1 VTDSWHCLSPGAAL
15 GALGSRGEGLSE
27 SDAAQRLARQG
38 PNAFRAAAPVS
49 AWTVLLAQLRSVLV
63 LLLVA
68 AAAVAAATGDLADVA
83 AIGAVL
89 VLNIAIGF
97 ATELRAHRAMEA
109 LLGLEVL
116 RARVVREGRS
126 REVDAR
132 ELVPGDVI
140 LLEAGKTVPADARLL
155 QSTELRT
162 AEASLSGEPGSVP
175 KSALGVVPADAPI
188 ADRQTMVYKTTS
200 VVAGTARAVVVATG
214 MATEVGRIGELAGR
228 VVKERTPLE
237 RRLDALGRRLAVVA
251 VAVAVL
257 IALLGAWQG
266 VPLGRLLETA
276 IALAV
281 AAVPEGL
288 PVVGTI
294 AMAVGVRRM
303 ARRRALIRH
312 LPVVETLGSASV
324 ICTDKT
330 GTLTAGQMTA
340 TVLRLADREV
350 AVSGAGF
357 APEGRFRVGGHLI
370 LPAADP
376 TLTLALQIGALANA
390 AELRHQDG
398 TWHPVGDPTDV
409 AFLVLARKAGI
420 ERERLLAQWPEV
432 RQLPFSSERMLMAT
446 FHRRNG
452 GIVAFVK
459 GAPRPVIERC
469 DRIVT
474 THGVRPLRPDHRD
487 ELLGWNRNLA
497 ARGLRVLALATGE
510 IEGDDDDLSGLTW
523 VGFAGLSDPPAAGV
537 AETIRAFRQAGIRTV
552 MSTGDHRLTAA
563 SIARELGILGPTDDA
578 LEGRDVER
586 LSDAELDLI
595 VPRVG
600 AFGRASPESKL
611 RIIAAFQRR
620 GEIVAM
626 LGDGVND
633 AAALRK
639 ADIGVAMGGRGTDL
653 AKESADVILEDDR
666 FPTIG
671 VAIEEGRVILENVR
685 KFVVYLFSCNLAE
698 ILVLLGAGVAGYPAV
713 LAPLQILW
721 LNLLTDTFP
730 ALALAV
736 EPGEPGLMRKP
747 PPDPRAAIL
756 PGAVV
761 WSTVG
766 YAVLI
771 ALATLAAFAWGLSR
785 ANAAV
790 AGTLAFMTL
799 AFAQIFHLGNAR
811 GSAPVLSLRRALGNR
826 FALGAAALAVGLQLL
841 AGLFSPLSRML
852 HVTPLSTT
860 QWLVVG
866 ALGLV
871 AGVAGQAIKSVRA
884 ARLQ

>member
-1 VTDSWHCLSPGAAL
+1 
-15 GALGSRGEGLSE
+15 
-27 SDAAQRLARQG
+27 
-38 PNAFRAAAPVS
+38 
-49 AWTVLLAQLRSVLV
+49 VLLGQLRSALV
-63 LLLVA
+63 LLLVVA
-68 AAAVAAATGDLADVA
+68 AVVAAATGDLADAA

-89 VLNIAIGF
+89 VLNVAIGF

-116 RARVVREGRS
+116 RARVVRDGRS

-132 ELVPGDVI
+132 GLVPGDVI
-140 LLEAGKTVPADARLL
+140 LLEAGQTVPADARLL
-155 QSTELRT
+155 RSTELRT
-162 AEASLSGEPGSVP
+162 VEASLSGEPGSVP
-175 KSALGVVPADAPI
+175 KSAIAVLAADAPI
-188 ADRQTMVYKTTS
+188 ADRGTMVYKTTN
-200 VVAGTARAVVVATG
+200 VVAGVARAVVVATG
-214 MATEVGRIGELAGR
+214 MATEVGRIGELAEH

-251 VAVAVL
+251 VVVAVL
-257 IALLGAWQG
+257 IAALGAWQG
-266 VPLGRLLETA
+266 VPLGQLLQTA

-350 AVSGAGF
+350 AVSGTGF
-357 APEGRFRVGGHLI
+357 TPEGRFCVDGHGI
-370 LPAADP
+370 DPAMDP
-376 TLTLALQIGALANA
+376 TLALALRIGALANA
-390 AELRHQDG
+390 AELRHRDG
-398 TWHPVGDPTDV
+398 AWHPVGDPTDV

-420 ERERLLAQWPEV
+420 ERERLLAEWPEI
-432 RQLPFSSERMLMAT
+432 RQWPFSSDRMLMAT

-459 GAPRPVIERC
+459 GAARPVIQRC
-469 DRIVT
+469 DRIAT
-474 THGVRPLRPDHRD
+474 AHGVRPFRPEERE
-487 ELLGWNRNLA
+487 ELIGWNRDLA

-510 IEGDDDDLSGLTW
+510 VERDDEYLSGLIW
-523 VGFAGLSDPPAAGV
+523 VGFAGLSDPPAPRV

-552 MSTGDHRLTAA
+552 MITGDHRLTAA
-563 SIARELGILGPTDDA
+563 SIARELGILGATDEV

-586 LSDAELDLI
+586 LSDAELDRI
-595 VPRVG
+595 VTRVR
-600 AFGRASPESKL
+600 AFGRASPETKL
-611 RIIAAFQRR
+611 RIIASFQRN

-653 AKESADVILEDDR
+653 AKEAADVILEDDR

-685 KFVVYLFSCNLAE
+685 KFVLYLFSCNLAE
-698 ILVLLGAGVAGYPAV
+698 ILVLLGAGLAGHAAA

-736 EPGEPGLMRKP
+736 EPGEPGIMRQP

-756 PGAVV
+756 PGVALR
-761 WSTVG
+761 SAVG
-766 YAVLI
+766 YAIVI

-785 ANAAV
+785 GDAAV
-790 AGTLAFMTL
+790 AATLAFMTL
-799 AFAQIFHLGNAR
+799 AFAQIFHLGNVR
-811 GSAPVLSLRRALGNR
+811 SAGPVLSLRRALGNR
-826 FALGAAALAVGLQLL
+826 FALGAVALTVGLQLL
-841 AGLFSPLSRML
+841 AALFPPLSRVL
-852 HVTPLSTT
+852 RVAPLSATE
-860 QWLVVG
+860 WLVVG

-871 AGVAGQAIKSVRA
+871 PAVAGQAIKSLRT
-884 ARLQ
+884 ARLG